1 MTLKLGVAGLAL
13 MACSSVFS
21 AVTISVP
28 EEIKLLA
35 VNDQEVRAGL
45 FRSAQQVKVN
55 AGENTINLRYQ
66 QYFEHHNGAHDI
78 LKSGVIQLKTPVLQ
92 DGENYRLVL
101 VNPPKDFEAA
111 KEFKDQPTVGLYN
124 QKNQLLVQQTGAK
137 ASTRS
142 WLSGSLFGKTVDA
155 TDHDHTQAPANQPA
169 AVYTTAAVLATENT
183 PSVKTAQ
190 KPQGK
195 EQQLIQIWQQANKA
209 ERQKFMSWL
218 AEQAN

>member
-92 DGENYRLVL
+92 DGENYRLAL

-124 QKNQLLVQQTGAK
+124 QKNQLLVRQTGAK
-137 ASTRS
+137 ASTGS

-155 TDHDHTQAPANQPA
+155 TDHTQAPANQPA
-169 AVYTTAAVLATENT
+169 AVYTTAAVLAAENT